1 MRNRTIT
8 SAALALGLAFAA
20 GLAAQAPAGHP
31 HTGLEG
37 RTLHHGDRVW
47 FSGQR
52 SIGAD
57 EVIEGDVV
65 VANGSLT
72 VSGEIHGDAV
82 VGDGNLVL
90 ERGSVVYG
98 DAVVTGGKLVN
109 NGGSVLGKVQEG
121 TPRSRSVG
129 ATQTIHM
136 RRGWLG
142 ALGEGWAG
150 LVRTLSLGLVLGGL
164 GLALTFYG
172 RSYLEQASDVVRR
185 APLAAGGIG
194 LAANVL
200 ALPAFLAGIAAL
212 ALTIIGI
219 PLLLVFVPLFWT
231 VLCALAGV
239 GILAVAHALGER
251 TAERSGSYEPI
262 HRNAYSYLVTGLVV
276 LLAPL
281 LVSNVL
287 VMTPFVGWMGGLV
300 GLLAGMMLWLAASVG
315 AGAVLIVAVRAWRE
329 RGYRR
334 GWDGM
339 DDLGTGSA
347 HTA

>member
-1 MRNRTIT
+1 MRNLTVT
-8 SAALALGLAFAA
+8 SALALGLAFAP

-72 VSGEIHGDAV
+72 VSGEVH
-82 VGDGNLVL
+82 
-90 ERGSVVYG
+90 G

-109 NGGSVLGKVQEG
+109 RGGSVLGKVQEG
-121 TPRSRSVG
+121 TPRSRPVG
-129 ATQTIHM
+129 ATQAIHM

-172 RSYLEQASDVVRR
+172 RPYLEQASDVVRR

-287 VMTPFVGWMGGLV
+287 VMTPFVGWVGGLV
-300 GLLAGMMLWLAASVG
+300 GMLAGMMLWLAASVG

-329 RGYRR
+329 RSYRR

-339 DDLGTGSA
+339 DDLGTGGA